1 MNFISIFA
9 GIGGFDLGLERAGHK
24 CIGQVEIDKF
34 ATNVLKTHWKD
45 IPKHDDIRTAKKW
58 AKEQKYKGRVDIVC
72 GGFPC
77 QDLST
82 AGQRSGLNGS
92 RSGLFFSAVEF
103 AKEVK
108 AKYIILE
115 NVPGLLSSNQGRD
128 FGTVLTTLGE
138 AGYKYIE
145 WRILDSQYFGV
156 AQRRRRVFIVASTI
170 DRSGQPIFIEQES
183 STGDIG
189 ESNKEKQEVTSTVKQ
204 STEKNSQ
211 TKNKEAFG
219 ESGFGEFKE
228 GRVAT
233 LKASGGTLGGGSET
247 LVLTPYVKAR
257 KAANADDYETWEN
270 REVNGTLN
278 IGDNSSNIRACTL
291 IVEPV
296 KPVLMRGREGKA
308 GGGKGPLLSTDI
320 SLTIATSN
328 DQTLFNNAKVRRL
341 TPIECERLQG
351 FPDDWTVGQSD
362 SQRYKQTGNAVT
374 VNVIEWI
381 GKRL

>member
-58 AKEQKYKGRVDIVC
+58 AKEQKFKGKVDIVC

-82 AGQRSGLNGS
+82 GGFRSGLSGS
-92 RSGLFFSAVEF
+92 RSGLFYNAVEF
-103 AKEVK
+103 AKEVE

-115 NVPGLLSSNQGRD
+115 NVPGLLTSNQGRD
-128 FGTVLTTLGE
+128 FGAVYNTLGE

-145 WRILDSQYFGV
+145 WRILDSQFFGV
-156 AQRRRRVFIVASTI
+156 AQRRRRVFIIASTI

-183 STGDIG
+183 STGDLG
-189 ESNKEKQEVTSTVKQ
+189 EINKEKKEVTSKVKK
-204 STEKNSQ
+204 SSQ
-211 TKNKEAFG
+211 TSKNIIA
-219 ESGFGEFKE
+219 
-228 GRVAT
+228 
-233 LKASGGTLGGGSET
+233 
-247 LVLTPYVKAR
+247 YVKAR
-257 KAANADDYETWEN
+257 KAISNTDYETWEN

-291 IVEPV
+291 IV
-296 KPVLMRGREGKA
+296 KDN
-308 GGGKGPLLSTDI
+308 T
-320 SLTIATSN
+320 
-328 DQTLFNNAKVRRL
+328 VRRL